1 MGPAKRTS
9 SLNADSD
16 VLTDDEAELWAERE
30 KKRRKAWLD
39 GPSEEEKREWLE
51 SRRRSERDSSTD
63 SEDID
68 EGRRIANRW
77 QRDIGWALT
86 GLASRLIDYRYG
98 VLGNLV
104 REGREWEEEYR
115 AARRRRRRAFSEEE
129 EI

>member
-9 SLNADSD
+9 NLNADSD